1 MFCVVWWYAEKRAAL
16 SYGWLFVQTAPSGH
30 HSQSLIVYEY
40 WKRLGLVT
48 WGLYVLPSSRHYRRV
63 QVLIDATYSY
73 DIDTDDKL
81 TGTSQTSKLHFYF
94 CLLSMPNPANPNGPA
109 IPTTTN
115 PVDAYARLVST
126 RFGAGARFAGTRL
139 VSTRCACPQSAF
151 SMPVAVCAF
160 VDSYLRVPTS
170 GGFFDEGFAL
180 LKPTVSGVYTIA
192 ITLTDGVS
200 RVVCRRV
207 SFVCRGIT
215 GAC

>member
-1 MFCVVWWYAEKRAAL
+1 MKRD
-16 SYGWLFVQTAPSGH
+16 
-30 HSQSLIVYEY
+30 
-40 WKRLGLVT
+40 GLVT
-48 WGLYVLPSSRHYRRV
+48 WGLYVLPSSRLYRRV

-73 DIDTDDKL
+73 DIDNDDKL

-126 RFGAGARFAGTRL
+126 RLGHDL
-139 VSTRCACPQSAF
+139 CPPMCLPPSHAF
-151 SMPVAVCAF
+151 SMPVTVCVPF
-160 VDSYLRVPTS
+160 VNSYLRVPTS
-170 GGFFDEGFAL
+170 GGYFDEGFAL